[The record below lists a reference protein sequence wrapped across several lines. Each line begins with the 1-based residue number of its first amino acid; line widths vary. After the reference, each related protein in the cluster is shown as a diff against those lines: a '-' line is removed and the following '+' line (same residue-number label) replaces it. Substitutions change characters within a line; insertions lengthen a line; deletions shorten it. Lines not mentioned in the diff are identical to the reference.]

1 MVTKTYGTLQTDQ
14 GTQAPSVR
22 DSVAPYS
29 GAVSSSNAAITGVS
43 AEGIQAYDSLRSTMN
58 GLNEQLL
65 RTQATAALV
74 SGDIRAIYDI
84 STALI
89 QVQSDPTL
97 ANASHSTRLMFLH
110 SQPGSSEQLRA
121 INYQQIR
128 LDALIANVVE
138 DSGLARLG
146 RAAQQT
152 HTAAE
157 RLQVYLKDPALEEL
171 KFGLADIKKYA
182 LAPTSTADVEK
193 VLEATGRLCAN
204 FEKIAAALEKT
215 ALRLQ
220 GEMPSQ
226 TASDYSRI
234 LERLGT
240 PQSEALSTALM
251 LEQVG
256 VNKAE
261 FRDAVKLLIRS
272 ELPNEQIREALS
284 RPETFKAAS
293 LDEIVSNLAAKNS
306 PAEVPQAANVAKEVK
321 VIQLEE
327 SQVVPEPSRLAR
339 LVEAARDATANAIRV
354 ISAPV
359 VVANMAINMIRSA
372 SAGSIS
378 YAEFS
383 SKVSALGYSPD
394 SLVFKEIAKLLAKW
408 HVIDSTIE
416 IEPTATPVVGQVQGV
431 VGRAE
436 YRLSVHDNSG
446 DSDSESVKA
455 RRAAA

>member
-1 MVTKTYGTLQTDQ
+1 
-14 GTQAPSVR
+14 
-22 DSVAPYS
+22 
-29 GAVSSSNAAITGVS
+29 
-43 AEGIQAYDSLRSTMN
+43 
-58 GLNEQLL
+58 
-65 RTQATAALV
+65 
-74 SGDIRAIYDI
+74 
-84 STALI
+84 
-89 QVQSDPTL
+89 
-97 ANASHSTRLMFLH
+97 
-110 SQPGSSEQLRA
+110 
-121 INYQQIR
+121 
-128 LDALIANVVE
+128 
-138 DSGLARLG
+138 
-146 RAAQQT
+146 
-152 HTAAE
+152 
-157 RLQVYLKDPALEEL
+157 VYLKDPALEEL